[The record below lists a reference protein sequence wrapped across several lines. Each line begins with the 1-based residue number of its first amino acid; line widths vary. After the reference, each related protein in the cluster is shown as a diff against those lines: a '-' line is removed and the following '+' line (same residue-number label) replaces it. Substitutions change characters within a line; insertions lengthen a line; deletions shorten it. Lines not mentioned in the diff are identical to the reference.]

1 MLLLVLD
8 GKNAV
13 IQEIVISNGSFNAS
27 VASPREIFYNALKHR
42 AVSILLLHNHP
53 SGDPSPSREDML
65 LTKRIREV
73 GQMIGIELVDHI
85 VIGDNRYTSFRES
98 GYL

>member
-1 MLLLVLD
+1 MKKRWAQRGTYRFFKCPQCRQIVRVPKGR
-8 GKNAV
+8 GK
-13 IQEIVISNGSFNAS
+13 ICITCPKCKTEF
-27 VASPREIFYNALKHR
+27 
-42 AVSILLLHNHP
+42 
-53 SGDPSPSREDML
+53 ML
-65 LTKRIREV
+65 LTKRIRDV

>member
-1 MLLLVLD
+1 MLRWHLP
-8 GKNAV
+8 GKF
-13 IQEIVISNGSFNAS
+13 S
-27 VASPREIFYNALKHR
+27 NALKHR

-65 LTKRIREV
+65 LTKRIRDV

>member
-1 MLLLVLD
+1 MLL
-8 GKNAV
+8 K
-13 IQEIVISNGSFNAS
+13 
-27 VASPREIFYNALKHR
+27 
-42 AVSILLLHNHP
+42 
-53 SGDPSPSREDML
+53 
-65 LTKRIREV
+65 KRIRDV